1 MCLYDIRTGKA
12 ERRIVMNVSLPS
24 AHPGRSR
31 VSAISEGDELTTRL
45 ARLADEIQLVGL
57 EPDITYRPPA
67 RLGRPQPVHV
77 RSS

>member
-1 MCLYDIRTGKA
+1 
-12 ERRIVMNVSLPS
+12 MNVSVHS
-24 AHPGRSR
+24 AHPGGRR
-31 VSAISEGDELTTRL
+31 AKAISERGEADASIRS
-45 ARLADEIQLVGL
+45 ADEIQLVGL